1 MSKLREPAVLK
12 NIIWVLVG
20 IIIGILAS
28 YFIVASSLK
37 DVEQSTDASVET
49 TIDNTENI
57 ETTETENTEATE
69 TEETEETEETGITT
83 YMYEH
88 NEMSEEEIES
98 ARNRILERVDELRH
112 SNSFVQV
119 QTGESSYEAYF
130 YNTNNECYVATS
142 DGSYDVVFR
151 NDNKVVKYEASSGAL
166 AVGEDIDILTIIENA
181 VKAAGTSDAAKIYEY
196 PHENSGKPYNEY
208 RIDLL
213 GSDGVRMCYSS
224 LGDDFADIMMEN
236 ITNQD
241 PDWNPHLVIIVYVPE
256 DDTDRSFGAVSLV
269 VYDEE
274 NSEYTSWDLLGWIDL
289 DEWKLNDWWYSSD
302 FSNPDS
308 DEFSEQLD
316 TLRTTIEKLI
326 DNISDDTQVDATG
339 VEEIE
344 DETTEEKENDS
355 EDTSAE

>member
-1 MSKLREPAVLK
+1 MNKLREPAVLK
-12 NIIWVLVG
+12 NVIWVLIGIIVG
-20 IIIGILAS
+20 ILVS
-28 YFIVASSLK
+28 YFIVALSLK
-37 DVEQSTDASVET
+37 DVETTNSSAEISTENTET
-49 TIDNTENI
+49 T
-57 ETTETENTEATE
+57 ETTETEE
-69 TEETEETEETGITT
+69 TEKTEETEETGITT
-83 YMYEH
+83 YLYEH
-88 NEMSEEEIES
+88 NEMSEAEIES
-98 ARNRILERVDELRH
+98 ARTRILERINELRH

-166 AVGEDIDILTIIENA
+166 AVGEDIDILTILENA

-196 PHENSGKPYNEY
+196 PHESSGEPYNEY
-208 RIDLL
+208 RIDLI

-241 PDWNPHLVIIVYVPE
+241 PNWNPHLVIIVYVPE
-256 DDTDRSFGAVSLV
+256 DDADRSFGAVSLV
-269 VYDEE
+269 VYDDK
-274 NSEYTSWDLLGWIDL
+274 NSEYTSWDLLGWLDL
-289 DEWKLNDWWYSSD
+289 DEWKLDDWWYTSD
-302 FSNPDS
+302 FSNPNS

-316 TLRTTIEKLI
+316 ALRTTIEGLV
-326 DNISDDTQVDATG
+326 DNISDNTQVDATG
-339 VEEIE
+339 VEEINK
-344 DETTEEKENDS
+344 EKESNS